1 MLSDDDITTLVNNF
15 VKMGLKVGLQNGCGG
30 GRQIA
35 LFRYDD
41 GWSVELVETTEKRLK
56 EAVLHFDYPI
66 VLPDDEMDAAIEL
79 AGLISIRLHDW
90 SSRFIIGRVAGKA
103 SASKLTPEERSARA
117 KKAVEA
123 RIKKYGQKTGTASKA
138 DGSGR

>member
-1 MLSDDDITTLVNNF
+1 MLNDDNITTLVNNF

-41 GWSVELVETTEKRLK
+41 GWGVELVEHTEKRLDK
-56 EAVLHFDYPI
+56 AVMHFDYPML
-66 VLPDDEMDAAIEL
+66 LPDDDLDAAIEL
-79 AGLISIRLHDW
+79 AGLISVRLHDW
-90 SSRFIIGRVAGKA
+90 VNRSKIGKVAGKV